1 MKSFFSFLL
10 LVLMASTAT
19 AQNQRISLESLGRLS
34 LNFAAPQ
41 IVPAVPTPA
50 VSGEVSYLPGN
61 GYQLVLPFRV
71 SQQQYLVAPQASVA
85 TNTPLVKL
93 TGSEVHHFYEILRA
107 QKDIYD
113 QAEQRY
119 QQNLPLFNSKSIN
132 QQSWQAITDHYFAS
146 KLELGHLEH
155 AEELLRRANDDD
167 SALLT
172 APVAGVFIPAGA
184 QLDTEAFVYGEVIEQ
199 SALRLKV
206 QLPSQLAGKVS
217 ALTVGACYLDV
228 AYRERLSSGLISRLW
243 SAPVT
248 GNADCALGFAD
259 AVRVTPVIEQ
269 AGLAVPASSVYFFE
283 GEYYVLAKEG
293 AELVPVA
300 VTVLGRHDGQLLI
313 ADSEQLKNA
322 QVLTSSVS
330 AVQGILLGL
339 GGE

>member
-10 LVLMASTAT
+10 LVLTVSTAT

-34 LNFAAPQ
+34 LKFAAPQ

-71 SQQQYLVAPQASVA
+71 LQQQYLVAPQASVA
-85 TNTPLVKL
+85 ANTPLVKL
-93 TGSEVHHFYEILRA
+93 TGSEVHHFYEMLKA
-107 QKDIYD
+107 QKEIYR

-155 AEELLRRANDDD
+155 AEELLQRASDDD

-172 APVAGVFIPAGA
+172 SPVAGVFIPAGE
-184 QLDTEAFVYGEVIEQ
+184 QLDTEAFVYGEVIERN
-199 SALRLKV
+199 ALRLRV
-206 QLPSQLAGKVS
+206 QLPSQLADKAS
-217 ALTVGACYLDV
+217 ALTVGACRLEV
-228 AYRERLSSGLISRLW
+228 AYRERLSSGLVSRLW
-243 SAPVT
+243 SDPLT
-248 GNADCALGFAD
+248 GNAHCALGFAD
-259 AVRVTPVIEQ
+259 AVMVTPVIEQ
-269 AGLAVPASSVYFFE
+269 AGLAVPASSVYFFG
-283 GEYYVLAKEG
+283 GEYYALAKEG
-293 AELVPVA
+293 AELVPVV

-313 ADSEQLKNA
+313 ADSEQLKNTE
-322 QVLTSSVS
+322 VLTSSVS